1 MAINQAKY
9 FKEYRKLLGFSN
21 IAQAKEF
28 LAGKDISPNIDYDYI
43 NLLNQ
48 RINDIIRRLNDI
60 QNPDFRRND
69 IDLFSQQFIFRP
81 YTLIREGGILPRLNN
96 QGRRPEEV
104 LFSWLRGF
112 VIVEYFTPAIAK
124 IFNLDIATITRIGDD
139 DFSSLETFKRT
150 PRADLEINLN
160 SKRVRIEV
168 QSGFQG
174 INDIKEHKVR
184 EARNNLAINQVKT
197 ICIHFDIYNG
207 QVAFIQLDQIAENDL
222 NWVTRQQMEGQTVF
236 TIDQNYFKWR
246 LLDPLPKLSDLDLDL

>member
-1 MAINQAKY
+1 MLIDHAKY
-9 FKEYRKLLGFSN
+9 FKQYRKLLGFSST
-21 IAQAKEF
+21 AQAKEF
-28 LAGKDISPNIDYDYI
+28 LSGKDITPNIDYEYI
-43 NLLNQ
+43 DLLNL
-48 RINDIIRRLNDI
+48 RIKEIIYRLNGI
-60 QNPDFRRND
+60 PNTDFQRND
-69 IDLFSQQFIFRP
+69 IDSFSQQFIFQP
-81 YTLIREGGILPRLNN
+81 YTLIREGGILPKLNN

-124 IFNLDIATITRIGDD
+124 IFNLDITTITRIGDD

-160 SKRVRIEV
+160 PKRVRIEV

-184 EARNNLAINQVKT
+184 EARNNFAINQIKT
-197 ICIHFDIYNG
+197 ICIHFDVYNG
-207 QVAFIQLDQIAENDL
+207 QVAFIQLDQVAENDL

-236 TIDQNYFKWR
+236 AIDQNYFKWR
-246 LLDPLPKLSDLDLDL
+246 LIDTLPKLSDLDLDL